1 MQIVTNMLCYYLI
14 AIIYIIKLQ
23 FFLYIQII
31 SFFVSNSIYMKKIRI
46 VSYFRLV
53 GLDYP
58 RCVLRLDYRHYLVVR
73 PLTVDWLV
81 GL

>member
-46 VSYFRLV
+46 VSYFSPV
-53 GLDYP
+53 GLNYP
-58 RCVLRLDYRHYLVVR
+58 RRLRLDYPHYLVVR